1 MPGLHLLHCLI
12 YALNSRDSILD
23 YRTLAPQGKHHQ
35 GTTPVPAASSRSGIL
50 YAEFNIMQRNKIL
63 NLFTHYRAR
72 YPEEA
77 AVVDRISAFVEANAD
92 CFSRELAIGHITGS
106 AWILDSTG
114 TRALLT
120 HHKKLDIWVQL
131 GGHADG
137 DPDVAQVAY
146 REAIEESGLAG
157 LEFVDRELFDIDI
170 HQIPARGHEAAH
182 YHYDCRFL
190 FRAVDDDYTVSDES
204 HDLLWV
210 PLADMCSVTGEPS
223 IMRMVAKTQILMR
236 ASSSADRSG

>member
-1 MPGLHLLHCLI
+1 MH
-12 YALNSRDSILD
+12 
-23 YRTLAPQGKHHQ
+23 
-35 GTTPVPAASSRSGIL
+35 
-50 YAEFNIMQRNKIL
+50 RNKIR
-63 NLFTHYRAR
+63 NLFKHYRVR

-77 AVVDRISAFVEANAD
+77 AVVEKISSFVDANTD
-92 CFSRELAIGHITGS
+92 CFSRELAVGHITGS

-120 HHKKLDIWVQL
+120 HHKKLNIWVQL

-137 DPDVAQVAY
+137 DPNVEQVAY

-157 LEFVDRELFDIDI
+157 LEFVDQELFDIDI
-170 HQIPARGHEAAH
+170 HQIPARDHEAAH

-190 FRAVDDDYTVSDES
+190 FRTVDYHYIVSDES

-210 PLADMCSVTGEPS
+210 PLADMCSVTTEPS
-223 IMRMVAKTQILMR
+223 ITRMVDKTQKLME
-236 ASSSADRSG
+236 ASSSGAKSG

>member
-1 MPGLHLLHCLI
+1 VH
-12 YALNSRDSILD
+12 RDKVLGYFKD
-23 YRTLAPQGKHHQ
+23 YR
-35 GTTPVPAASSRSGIL
+35 R
-50 YAEFNIMQRNKIL
+50 
-63 NLFTHYRAR
+63 R

-77 AVVDRISAFVEANAD
+77 DVVDRISSFVDASPD

-137 DPDVAQVAY
+137 DPDVEQVAY
-146 REAIEESGLAG
+146 REAIEESGLVG
-157 LEFVDRELFDIDI
+157 LQFVDEELFDIDI
-170 HQIPARGHEAAH
+170 HEIPARGDEATH

-190 FRAVDDDYTVSDES
+190 FRAVADDYIVSDES
-204 HDLLWV
+204 HDLRWV
-210 PLADMCSVTGEPS
+210 PLDDMSSVTTEAS
-223 IMRMVAKTQILMR
+223 IMRMVDKTLNLMR
-236 ASSSADRSG
+236 EKSGAS

>member
-1 MPGLHLLHCLI
+1 MH
-12 YALNSRDSILD
+12 
-23 YRTLAPQGKHHQ
+23 
-35 GTTPVPAASSRSGIL
+35 
-50 YAEFNIMQRNKIL
+50 RNKIRL
-63 NLFTHYRAR
+63 LFKNYQVR

-77 AVVDRISAFVEANAD
+77 AVVDRISAFVDANTD
-92 CFSRELAIGHITGS
+92 CFSRGLAVGHITGS

-120 HHKKLDIWVQL
+120 HHKKLNIWVQL

-137 DPDVAQVAY
+137 DPDVEQVAH
-146 REAIEESGLAG
+146 REAIEESGLVG
-157 LEFVDRELFDIDI
+157 LQFVDQELFDIDI

-190 FRAVDDDYTVSDES
+190 FRAVDDDYIVSDES

-210 PLADMCSVTGEPS
+210 PLDDMGSVTTEPS
-223 IMRMVAKTQILMR
+223 ITRMVDKTRLLMMGN
-236 ASSSADRSG
+236 SGDSLPD

>member
-1 MPGLHLLHCLI
+1 MH
-12 YALNSRDSILD
+12 
-23 YRTLAPQGKHHQ
+23 
-35 GTTPVPAASSRSGIL
+35 
-50 YAEFNIMQRNKIL
+50 RNKIL
-63 NLFTHYRAR
+63 TLFKRYRVR
-72 YPEEA
+72 YPQE
-77 AVVDRISAFVEANAD
+77 AVVVERICSFVDANTD
-92 CFSRELAIGHITGS
+92 CFSRELPVGHITGS
-106 AWILDSTG
+106 AWILDTTG

-137 DPDVAQVAY
+137 DPDIEQVAY

-157 LEFVDRELFDIDI
+157 LEFVDQELFDIDI

-190 FRAVDDDYTVSDES
+190 FRAVDDHYTVSDES

-210 PLADMCSVTGEPS
+210 PLDDMCSVTTEAS
-223 IMRMVAKTQILMR
+223 ITRMVEKTQILMR
-236 ASSSADRSG
+236 ASSSEGKSG

>member
-1 MPGLHLLHCLI
+1 MH
-12 YALNSRDSILD
+12 
-23 YRTLAPQGKHHQ
+23 
-35 GTTPVPAASSRSGIL
+35 
-50 YAEFNIMQRNKIL
+50 RNKIHQ
-63 NLFTHYRAR
+63 LFKHYRAR

-77 AVVDRISAFVEANAD
+77 VVVDRISAFVEANTD
-92 CFSRELAIGHITGS
+92 CFSRELAVGHITGS

-137 DPDVAQVAY
+137 DCDVEQVAY

-157 LEFVDRELFDIDI
+157 LQFVAQELFDIDI
-170 HQIPARGHEAAH
+170 HRIPARGHEAAH

-190 FRAVDDDYTVSDES
+190 FRAVDDHYTVSDES

-210 PLADMCSVTGEPS
+210 PLDDMRSVTTEPS
-223 IMRMVAKTQILMR
+223 ITRMVDKTQLLMM
-236 ASSSADRSG
+236 ASNSGGKSG